1 MALYLTYLFPRRRLM
16 GAVRGA
22 RPTRIAAGVALRF
35 GFDQDPKATSKR
47 IAATT
52 EEIQRLLA
60 AGWADSGA

>member
-1 MALYLTYLFPRRRLM
+1 M

-22 RPTRIAAGVALRF
+22 RPTRIAAGVALPF